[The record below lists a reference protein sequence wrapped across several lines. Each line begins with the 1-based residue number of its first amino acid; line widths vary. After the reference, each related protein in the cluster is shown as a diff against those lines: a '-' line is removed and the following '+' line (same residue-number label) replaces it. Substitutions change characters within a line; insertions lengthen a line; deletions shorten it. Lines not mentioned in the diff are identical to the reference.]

1 MVYMKNKFIV
11 IEGIDGAGKS
21 TLTAKLAE
29 RFKGSC
35 EVFAEPTRISPYSQ
49 SIRDMLTGQNKENV
63 GELLTL
69 FKKDRIWNI
78 KNNIQTSLNKN
89 KLTVLDRYYFS
100 TAAYQGQNQ
109 QEVRGIVNEYQ
120 DDEEI
125 LQPDYVFYLKLTA
138 DEALKRISKRGEAK
152 AIFENKPR
160 LISIMQNYDYI
171 FSNLELN
178 FPCFMLDARYAS
190 EDIVDFIVTTVFPV
204 E

>member
-1 MVYMKNKFIV
+1 MKHKFIV

-21 TLTAKLAE
+21 TLTGKLSGLY
-29 RFKGSC
+29 KNSC
-35 EVFAEPTRISPYSQ
+35 EVFAEPTRISPFSRA
-49 SIRDMLTGQNKENV
+49 IRDILNGKNKEDAR
-63 GELLTL
+63 ELLML

-78 KNNIQTSLNKN
+78 KNNIQPSINKN

-109 QEVRGIVNEYQ
+109 QQVRDIINEYL

-138 DEALKRISKRGEAK
+138 EEALKRISQRGEAK

-160 LISIMQNYDYI
+160 LVSIMQNYDYI
-171 FSNLELN
+171 FSNMEFD
-178 FPCFMLDARYAS
+178 FPCFILDARYPS
-190 EDIVDFIVTTVFPV
+190 EDIADFIVSTVFP
-204 E
+204 EQ